1 MNKELEFLKE
11 RAREFWQEGLRL
23 FKEEKYNLAAFHIEQ
38 TIQLWMKYLIG
49 VKIGDWPKTHYF
61 SELIKELAKAREQ
74 DNILDFYQKKELFFD
89 SFRRRLFYLRRKIR
103 TKIKLKI
110 GSFSPFQIHLVNP
123 VEYRWYQN
131 FIKNDYLVI

>member
-61 SELIKELAKAREQ
+61 SELIKELAKAWEN

-89 SFRRRLFYLRRKIR
+89 SLEDAYFTSRYFPKTFSQNSVSQLIENSQEFLKLTEEI
-103 TKIKLKI
+103 TKEK
-110 GSFSPFQIHLVNP
+110 FF
-123 VEYRWYQN
+123 
-131 FIKNDYLVI
+131 